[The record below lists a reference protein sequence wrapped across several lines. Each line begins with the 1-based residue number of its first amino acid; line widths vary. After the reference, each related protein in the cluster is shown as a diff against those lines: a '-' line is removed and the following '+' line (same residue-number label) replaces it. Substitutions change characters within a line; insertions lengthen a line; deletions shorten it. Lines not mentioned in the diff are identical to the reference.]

1 MSAHSDP
8 IADMLTR
15 IRNAQKAGHETV
27 NIPASKIK
35 ISIAHILKTEGLI
48 EGFRCVRDHK
58 QGLIKLALKYDVDGN
73 GAISEIRRFSSPSRR
88 HYVASDKIPFVKNGF
103 GIGVLST
110 SKGVMTDRDARKMKV
125 GGEYICSVF

>member
-15 IRNAQKAGHETV
+15 IRNAQRAGHEAV
-27 NIPASKIK
+27 NVPASKIK

-48 EGFRCVRDHK
+48 EGFRCVRDQK
-58 QGLIKLALKYDVDGN
+58 QGLIKLSLKYDENGQ
-73 GAISEIRRFSSPSRR
+73 GAISEIKRFSSPARR
-88 HYVASDKIPFVKNGF
+88 YYVASDKIPFVKNGF

-110 SKGVMTDRDARKMKV
+110 SKGVMTDRDARKLHV